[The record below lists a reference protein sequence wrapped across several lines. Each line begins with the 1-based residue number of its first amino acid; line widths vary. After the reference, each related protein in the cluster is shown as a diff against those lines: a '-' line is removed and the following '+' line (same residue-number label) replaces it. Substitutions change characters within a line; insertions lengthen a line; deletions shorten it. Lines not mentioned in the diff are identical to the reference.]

1 MSLIKGI
8 PDVEMLDFSKMSDE
22 QLMEIR
28 INIDLTSIEETNVFL
43 KELKKNLPCTKVEKQ
58 LFKPVLIMPSGQL
71 WIPISLPLLQPCS
84 YQYWEPARLRGLLTA

>member
-43 KELKKNLPCTKVEKQ
+43 KELKKNSHCIKAEKLP
-58 LFKPVLIMPSGQL
+58 FKPVLLMRFGQL
-71 WIPISLPLLQPCS
+71 WTPILQPLS
-84 YQYWEPARLRGLLTA
+84 PLSSSRYWEPARLRDSLTA